1 MEKQTLNY
9 PIGEYQPAESIS
21 SGQKQEWINA
31 LEHAPAKLKQAV
43 RAMSDSQLDTPY
55 REGGWTVRQ
64 VVHHLAD
71 SHMNGYTRF
80 KLSLT
85 ENEPEIRP
93 YDEKGRAD
101 LHDSK
106 TAACGDALELLTI
119 LHRRWAA
126 LLRSMTEAQFKRTY
140 FHPVSKETVTW
151 NRRWGYMSGTLNITS
166 PILLSFPGGWA
177 GTCLRGCRLP
187 EKRQNSRRHNR
198 A

>member
-1 MEKQTLNY
+1 MEQQILSY

-21 SGQKQEWINA
+21 AGQKQEWINT

-93 YDEKGRAD
+93 YDEKG
-101 LHDSK
+101 
-106 TAACGDALELLTI
+106 
-119 LHRRWAA
+119 W
-126 LLRSMTEAQFKRTY
+126 
-140 FHPVSKETVTW
+140 
-151 NRRWGYMSGTLNITS
+151 
-166 PILLSFPGGWA
+166 
-177 GTCLRGCRLP
+177 
-187 EKRQNSRRHNR
+187 
-198 A
+198 

>member
-1 MEKQTLNY
+1 MEKQTLSY

-21 SGQKQEWINA
+21 AGQKQEWINA

-93 YDEKGRAD
+93 YDEKGWAD

-106 TAACGDALELLTI
+106 TAACGDALELLAI

-126 LLRSMTEAQFKRTY
+126 LLRSMTEDQFKRTY
-140 FHPVSKETVTW
+140 FHPVSKETVTLEQALGLYVW
-151 NRRWGYMSGTLNITS
+151 HSEHHIAHITE
-166 PILLSFPGGWA
+166 L
-177 GTCLRGCRLP
+177 
-187 EKRQNSRRHNR
+187 SRRMGWHLS
-198 A
+198 